1 MCERDAARRSRVPV
15 FLVVVT
21 VVGVG
26 LAVAGV
32 VAEVG
37 LRLFD
42 YPTEQPVGWAWRGDP
57 REANELGLRGH
68 RAMRHVDTTVMLV
81 GDSQVES
88 TDPFARMPE
97 VFLAAAL
104 GELIH
109 RDVRVVSVAAGG
121 WGQDQQLLAL
131 RRSLAVIG
139 PQVVTLWFTPGNDLW
154 NNTFPTHMPRDG
166 WPKPTFW
173 LDGEALRGPHAP
185 PGTAYRPPGLR
196 LSRLLRPI
204 LHQPMYVT
212 DEEWESKLPPAYR
225 ARAAERGGTPSLV
238 EYAATRFGLSGADVE
253 RALVLENF
261 ENEKTHVSIAL
272 TPRSPRLDYSI
283 RLTRA
288 LLQEIARLCRRHRAP
303 FLVFYVDTGPTGLP
317 EEPTQFE
324 VSGRVVTLSNAAA
337 RAVVREVLA
346 DVPSLE
352 LSGYRSEF
360 RVSNTDAHL
369 NEAGNRY
376 FMAQLARQL
385 AASLRP

>member
-1 MCERDAARRSRVPV
+1 MRERDAARRSRVPV
-15 FLVVVT
+15 ILVVVA

-68 RAMRHVDTTVMLV
+68 RAMRRPDTTVMLV

-104 GELIH
+104 GELIR

-225 ARAAERGGTPSLV
+225 ARAAERGGVPSLV
-238 EYAATRFGLSGADVE
+238 EYAATRFGLARADVE

-317 EEPTQFE
+317 EAPTQFE

-360 RVSNTDAHL
+360 RVSSTDAHL